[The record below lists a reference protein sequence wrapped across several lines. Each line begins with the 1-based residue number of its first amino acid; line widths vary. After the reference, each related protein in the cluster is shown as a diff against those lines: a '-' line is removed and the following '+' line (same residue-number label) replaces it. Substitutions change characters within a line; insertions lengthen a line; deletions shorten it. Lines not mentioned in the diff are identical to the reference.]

1 MPIEKHPLAGGANI
15 DDGFAE
21 MRADR
26 EPTPPIV
33 VTTTTELTM
42 TIPEFREV
50 MNEALARRYAKTVA
64 TYGAAALPDAAKVI
78 AKARG
83 IVLEGNS
90 IGRFALGQYGET
102 ITVTIEFEERQAKR
116 YTRLTRLE
124 VPPTKAKAK
133 KKPPAR
139 VTVADLRK
147 RQAAARAGR
156 VEVVKPKRGKR
167 STTAAG
173 RVAETK
179 ANATKRAKAK
189 KPAKAPGRPRLAGP
203 RAIKT

>member
-102 ITVTIEFEERQAKR
+102 ITVTIEFEELKAKRAANKRVGKAAIAEARRQAV
-116 YTRLTRLE
+116 TRIGG
-124 VPPTKAKAK
+124 
-133 KKPPAR
+133 
-139 VTVADLRK
+139 
-147 RQAAARAGR
+147 AAAADARAR
-156 VEVVKPKRGKR
+156 NPDKTVVKPKRGKR